1 MVGSLTKA
9 FGFTYSEVNRFTLG
23 QVVRYM
29 KAMPEIMPL
38 INPFAKPPEKALT
51 GKDAIGALKLLGVQE
66 AKTDG

>member
-1 MVGSLTKA
+1 MIGSLTKA
-9 FGFTYSEVNRFTLG
+9 FGFTYNEVCRFTLG

-38 INPFAKPPEKALT
+38 INPFAKPPEKPLT
-51 GKDAIGALKLLGVQE
+51 GKAAVAALQVLGVKK